1 MYDMERTRATIKYLR
16 TSMGKSQEYVSAD
29 MGLNIKT
36 YRAIEQGER
45 SGNIETLCIIAE
57 YFNVTLDYLINGQ
70 VHCVEEV
77 SKRLDTF
84 DSEKKKT
91 AIKIVM
97 AVLDNL

>member
-1 MYDMERTRATIKYLR
+1 
-16 TSMGKSQEYVSAD
+16 MGKSQEYVSAD

-70 VHCVEEV
+70 GHCVEDV
-77 SKRLDTF
+77 SKKLNGF
-84 DSEKKKT
+84 GEEKRKT
-91 AIKIVM
+91 AIKVVM

>member
-1 MYDMERTRATIKYLR
+1 MKRTGATIKYLR
-16 TSMGKSQEYVSAD
+16 TSVGKSQEYVSAD
-29 MGLNIKT
+29 MGLNVKT

-57 YFNVTLDYLINGQ
+57 YFNVSLDYLINGQ
-70 VHCVEEV
+70 AHGVEEV

-84 DSEKKKT
+84 DAEKKKS

-97 AVLDNL
+97 AVLENL